1 MSYKDGQRVVFF
13 PSDGQLSEEYA
24 NDNKLVRVKDENGN
38 NVGGYMDPNKRN
50 VTAIRLRGEKSE
62 GLILPI
68 DTLSKYTDI
77 NKLKDGD
84 QITVL
89 RGHEICKSI
98 FQEEIKEVILTL
110 IKRKRSIKKIFP
122 IHFLKNIK
130 ILRSLHII

>member
-1 MSYKDGQRVVFF
+1 
-13 PSDGQLSEEYA
+13 
-24 NDNKLVRVKDENGN
+24 
-38 NVGGYMDPNKRN
+38 MDPNKRN

-89 RGHEICKSI
+89 GFVKSI

>member
-1 MSYKDGQRVVFF
+1 MDLSYKDGQRVVFF

-89 RGHEICKSI
+89 GGHEICKKYI
-98 FQEEIKEVILTL
+98 PRGNKKKVI
-110 IKRKRSIKKIFP
+110 
-122 IHFLKNIK
+122 
-130 ILRSLHII
+130 